1 MLANQDLRKTQKLA
15 ALQEAQIIKAIEAS
29 LISIDPNVRLLPV
42 EKALVSRTVVKK
54 LWDLLPDEHL
64 SYRYASVQELKING
78 QGFLIGDSE
87 TPVLLHFGWDV
98 LAVTTTLRAA
108 WEAITTYS
116 EISID
121 TYNTCIYPASLDW
134 YVIRAGTNLY
144 PMDCLSGD
152 TATLLKLETGN

>member
-15 ALQEAQIIKAIEAS
+15 AQKEARIIKAIEAS
-29 LISIDPNVRLLPV
+29 LMGIDPNVKLLPI
-42 EKALVSRTVVKK
+42 EKALVSQTIVNK
-54 LWDLLPDEHL
+54 LWDILPDEHL
-64 SYRYASVQELKING
+64 SYHYASVEELKING
-78 QGFLIGDSE
+78 QGFLIGDPDS
-87 TPVLLHFGWDV
+87 PVILHFGWDV

-108 WEAITTYS
+108 WEAVTTYS

-152 TATLLKLETGN
+152 TATILKLTTDY